1 MQMCMAVTQTFHFF
15 SILGKMV
22 VTPTA
27 DPNNPSEE
35 FEGLETRAV
44 EVLGQFSLE
53 SDDPANYTD
62 RFTFMQQRRE
72 WPGKRYPPGADLEE
86 DPYGRVSQLIAAQQP
101 QPQGATGGPV
111 PFTSG
116 AGTSSAPSLPT
127 PQENKALLDMKK
139 GLIQYHHDLVRMCSK
154 AGIPDVCAHYKETRV
169 DNILK
174 GLSSDDLSCKI
185 CKKGYSNTYHLRNH
199 IKMKHLKK
207 TPFYCSICKKYFTD
221 QSTLNDHNR
230 KHDPDAKKYK
240 CMQCEREFFSKSKL
254 KAHEPMHSGPTF
266 VCQYCKKKTFF
277 YKAGVKEHEKGC
289 DDNPNKPPKPKC
301 RLCGKEFTVRRSL
314 KRHMDSAHEGAPISN
329 WGTKVHGLCAAG
341 W

>member
-1 MQMCMAVTQTFHFF
+1 MCVAVTQNFHFL

-111 PFTSG
+111 PSTSG
-116 AGTSSAPSLPT
+116 AGTSSAPVS
-127 PQENKALLDMKK
+127 
-139 GLIQYHHDLVRMCSK
+139 
-154 AGIPDVCAHYKETRV
+154 
-169 DNILK
+169 
-174 GLSSDDLSCKI
+174 
-185 CKKGYSNTYHLRNH
+185 YS
-199 IKMKHLKK
+199 
-207 TPFYCSICKKYFTD
+207 CSI
-221 QSTLNDHNR
+221 
-230 KHDPDAKKYK
+230 
-240 CMQCEREFFSKSKL
+240 
-254 KAHEPMHSGPTF
+254 SG
-266 VCQYCKKKTFF
+266 
-277 YKAGVKEHEKGC
+277 E
-289 DDNPNKPPKPKC
+289 
-301 RLCGKEFTVRRSL
+301 
-314 KRHMDSAHEGAPISN
+314 
-329 WGTKVHGLCAAG
+329 
-341 W
+341 

>member
-1 MQMCMAVTQTFHFF
+1 MCVAVTQNFHFS

-27 DPNNPSEE
+27 DPNNPNEE

-53 SDDPANYTD
+53 SDDPSNYTD

-111 PFTSG
+111 PSTSG
-116 AGTSSAPSLPT
+116 AGTSRAPVLPT

-169 DNILK
+169 ENILK
-174 GLSSDDLSCKI
+174 GLSSNDLS
-185 CKKGYSNTYHLRNH
+185 
-199 IKMKHLKK
+199 
-207 TPFYCSICKKYFTD
+207 
-221 QSTLNDHNR
+221 
-230 KHDPDAKKYK
+230 
-240 CMQCEREFFSKSKL
+240 
-254 KAHEPMHSGPTF
+254 
-266 VCQYCKKKTFF
+266 
-277 YKAGVKEHEKGC
+277 
-289 DDNPNKPPKPKC
+289 
-301 RLCGKEFTVRRSL
+301 
-314 KRHMDSAHEGAPISN
+314 
-329 WGTKVHGLCAAG
+329 
-341 W
+341 